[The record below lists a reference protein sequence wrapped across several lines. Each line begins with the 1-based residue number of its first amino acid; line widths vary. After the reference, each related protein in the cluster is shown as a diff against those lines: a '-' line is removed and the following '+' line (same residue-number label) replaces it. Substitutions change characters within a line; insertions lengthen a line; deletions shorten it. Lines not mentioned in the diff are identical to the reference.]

1 MVKDLLVT
9 KINNILMM
17 LLKAM
22 IKVKLVVMTRTK
34 MTISI
39 EQFLQGLMLRLKLV
53 ARRDKKE
60 H

>member
-1 MVKDLLVT
+1 MVT
-9 KINNILMM
+9 RINILMM

-22 IKVKLVVMTRTK
+22 IKVKLMVKTRTK

-39 EQFLQGLMLRLKLV
+39 EKFLQGQILRLKLV
-53 ARRDKKE
+53 ARRELKE